1 MAQRQIQTEVQTQT
15 MTLTPQQLLQVHL
28 MELPLRD
35 FEQRVNEEMLS
46 NEALEEAPGDGAD
59 EEAADT
65 VHADEGEE
73 TDDVSSARD
82 DALADYVSQDDTPD
96 YLLREQND
104 SEERDASLPFG
115 QQVSLF
121 ETLKDQ
127 IGEHELS
134 DKEQEVMVY
143 LIGSL
148 DSDGF
153 LRKDSERLSE
163 EMAVYHNIDVSAE
176 EVDRLIKVLQSFEPR
191 GIGARSLQECLLIQL
206 RSEDYDSPLRDLEIE
221 VIENNYD
228 DFTHK
233 RWPAIE
239 RRLHIDEETAAR
251 IQQELRR
258 LNPRPGSALGES
270 LSSAAREITPDFIVE
285 NDGNGNLTVS
295 LNEGEVPH
303 LRISRSFRGT
313 IADYAGH
320 RDKLTKAQKDTYIYA
335 RQKVEAARTFIDAI
349 ERRRNN
355 LLAVMRAIVAYQKPF
370 FLEGDE
376 ELLRPMILKDIA
388 TRTGLDVST
397 VSRVSNSKY
406 VETEYGVFPL
416 KYFFNDKIVTADGD
430 VHSTVAIRK
439 ALQDIIDGED
449 KKKPYSD
456 ERLAALLKEKGYP
469 VARRTVAKYR
479 EMLGVPVARLRK

>member
-73 TDDVSSARD
+73 TDDVASARD

-191 GIGARSLQECLLIQL
+191 GIGART
-206 RSEDYDSPLRDLEIE
+206 
-221 VIENNYD
+221 V
-228 DFTHK
+228 
-233 RWPAIE
+233 
-239 RRLHIDEETAAR
+239 ETAAQLAHER
-251 IQQELRR
+251 
-258 LNPRPGSALGES
+258 SH
-270 LSSAAREITPDFIVE
+270 
-285 NDGNGNLTVS
+285 
-295 LNEGEVPH
+295 EVQ
-303 LRISRSFRGT
+303 L
-313 IADYAGH
+313 
-320 RDKLTKAQKDTYIYA
+320 
-335 RQKVEAARTFIDAI
+335 
-349 ERRRNN
+349 
-355 LLAVMRAIVAYQKPF
+355 
-370 FLEGDE
+370 
-376 ELLRPMILKDIA
+376 
-388 TRTGLDVST
+388 
-397 VSRVSNSKY
+397 
-406 VETEYGVFPL
+406 
-416 KYFFNDKIVTADGD
+416 
-430 VHSTVAIRK
+430 
-439 ALQDIIDGED
+439 
-449 KKKPYSD
+449 
-456 ERLAALLKEKGYP
+456 
-469 VARRTVAKYR
+469 
-479 EMLGVPVARLRK
+479 RLRGLCRKVYRHPAGRFQTSRRSGRLGSSLQNHEQRF